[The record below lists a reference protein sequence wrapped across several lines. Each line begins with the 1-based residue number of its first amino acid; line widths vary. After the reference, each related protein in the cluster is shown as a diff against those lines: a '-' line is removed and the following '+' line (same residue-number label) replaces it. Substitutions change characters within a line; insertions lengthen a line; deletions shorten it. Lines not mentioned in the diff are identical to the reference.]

1 VSAAWHKKIVHSH
14 FAFDVFLS
22 HSAKD
27 KGIVREL
34 AIRLANDGLKVWFEE
49 SQINEH
55 EDTAESIREGLQRS
69 RVLVLCI
76 SANALGSDWA
86 ELENYTFRFRDP
98 LNKELRFIPLR
109 LDDVPIKE
117 SIAHIPHFNWLRHS
131 DREYSKLLEA
141 CSRPKQGVPVVTAK
155 DDEPLAIKVFQ
166 LDSKAPIWS
175 YSFGSSG
182 KHGLTGSDE
191 HTFGSRSPTGNVTLT
206 GNTIRLWELETGHC
220 LREFKGNKDRVDTV
234 ALSPDEKKALSGDHR
249 GRVQLWDVTSGRRLR
264 TLKGHDDSVMSVA
277 WSADQS
283 RALSGSFDKTVRVW
297 EVATGKCIRVF
308 KGHRSRIYHVCW
320 SPDQSRALSASSDNT
335 IRLWDIETGKCVRIF
350 KGHMGWV
357 LTAEWSPDQRF
368 AVSGSI
374 DKTIRLWDVEN
385 GRCLRVLEGHGHN
398 VESLKWSGDQ
408 RFVLSGSADNSLRLW
423 EIEMGRCLCVL
434 PTQGDGFQS
443 LTLTANPGQVLSAN
457 SNGTIQI
464 WDLSKYLSAEL
475 PGQIPFPSISLGLDE
490 VQYTNAKVLVVGES
504 GAGKTGLTE
513 RLSRDS
519 FTPSYSTS
527 GAWSTQWPIVDLR
540 PESGLQREVWLWDF
554 GGQADQRLIHQ
565 LYLDKSALV
574 LLVFNSDRDAVLP
587 GLREWQ
593 RALQRSVPPDTP
605 TFLVAG
611 RTDVGVRFDRE
622 KVNRFANQNGFRFFE
637 TSAQSG
643 TGCIALKKA
652 IQAGIPWKMLE
663 RHTSPAIFK
672 LLKDEILKLRDEG
685 NSLLTF
691 KELREMLRQRLVG
704 EFKDSDL
711 ETVVSLLDGPG
722 VVKELNFGTYILLRP
737 EWINVYAQ
745 AVIRTLKAAP
755 SNLGC
760 LPVQSIAKGELVFQT
775 TQADGKV
782 VDEKRLMPHEETI
795 VLQAMEQALIERKL
809 CLRQG
814 GQLVFPSYYGL
825 EQPSGPMPQKYFI
838 SYVFDGF
845 LDDIYATLIVRLA
858 YCGAFRLK
866 ELWRD
871 AADFETLAETKL
883 MGVKLLRKE
892 DASGEL
898 LVHFEKGVAPQE
910 RVIFAAYIH
919 DHLKESAPNV
929 IRLRFYVCP
938 HCDRPVLDRDLAM
951 ELLSER
957 GHQAKI
963 ICVKCH
969 EYVPLW
975 DDLEKRFASES
986 VQKRVELLTVQENQQ
1001 LDSRRKGKLLALE
1014 VMARI
1019 TSANQK
1025 CFEIP
1030 GVEDEGLD
1038 IEVEFT
1044 DDEGRGAGKRL
1055 YLQLKAGNSYLQYRK
1070 RDGAEIF
1077 KIRKQNWVKYWLRQ
1091 DCPVLL
1097 VIGTLPDEEDGF
1109 WAESGERFS
1118 DIRWMEISELLR
1130 HESKNGTQPV
1140 KQIVFQGER
1149 LDTLSVRTW
1158 RKRALDGRWT

>member
-1 VSAAWHKKIVHSH
+1 MHSH

-22 HSAKD
+22 HSVND
-27 KGIVREL
+27 KAIVRDL
-34 AIRLANDGLKVWFEE
+34 ANRLTNDGLSVWFEE
-49 SQINEH
+49 WQRNEH
-55 EDTAESIREGLQRS
+55 EDISESIKESLQRS

-76 SANALGSDWA
+76 SANALGSEWA
-86 ELENYTFRFRDP
+86 ELENYTFRFRDY

-109 LDDVPIKE
+109 LDDAPTKE
-117 SIAHIPHFNWLRHS
+117 SIANIPHFTWLRHS

-141 CSRPKQGVPVVTAK
+141 CSPPKQELRGLTAN
-155 DDEPLAIKVFQ
+155 DDKPLAIKIFQ
-166 LDSKAPIWS
+166 LDSNAPIWA
-175 YSFGSSG
+175 YSFASNGT
-182 KHGLTGSDE
+182 HVLTGSDRE
-191 HTFGSRSPTGNVTLT
+191 TFGSRTPTGNVTLT
-206 GNTIRLWELETGHC
+206 GNTIRLWELETGNC

-234 ALSPDEKKALSGDHR
+234 ALSPDETKALSGDHR
-249 GRVQLWDVTSGRRLR
+249 GRVQLWDVTTGRTLR
-264 TLKGHDDSVMSVA
+264 TLKGHDGSVMSVA

-297 EVATGKCIRVF
+297 DVATGKCIRVF
-308 KGHRSRIYHVCW
+308 QGHRSRVYHVCW

-335 IRLWDIETGKCVRIF
+335 MRLWDIETGRCVRVF
-350 KGHMGWV
+350 KGHTGWV

-374 DKTIRLWDVEN
+374 DKTIRLWDVEK
-385 GRCLRVLEGHGHN
+385 GRCLRVLEGHDHN
-398 VESLKWSGDQ
+398 VESLKWTAGQ

-423 EIEMGRCLCVL
+423 DIERGRCICVL
-434 PTQGDGFQS
+434 RTHRDGFQS
-443 LTLTANPGQVLSAN
+443 LALSPNPGQVFSAD
-457 SNGTIQI
+457 SRGSIRI
-464 WDLSKYLSAEL
+464 WDLSKYLVAAL
-475 PGQIPFPSISLGLDE
+475 PHQIPFPSISLGLDE

-513 RLSRDS
+513 RLSRDT

-527 GAWSTQWPIVDLR
+527 GAWSTQWPMADLP
-540 PESGLQREVWLWDF
+540 PESGWEREVWLWDF

-593 RALQRSVPPDTP
+593 RALQRSVPADTL

-611 RTDVGVRFDRE
+611 RIDVGVRFDRD
-622 KVNRFANQNGFRFFE
+622 KVNRFANQNGFKFFE

-643 TGCIALKKA
+643 AGCTTLKTA
-652 IQAGIPWKMLE
+652 IQAAIPWKILE
-663 RHTSPAIFK
+663 RRTSPVIFK

-691 KELREMLRQRLVG
+691 KELREILRQRLAG
-704 EFKDSDL
+704 KFKDSDL
-711 ETVVSLLDGPG
+711 ETVISLLDGPG

-745 AVIRTLKAAP
+745 AVIRTLKAA
-755 SNLGC
+755 SSSLGC
-760 LPVQSIAKGELVFQT
+760 LPVQSIAKGDLVFQT

-782 VDEKRLMPHEETI
+782 VDEKRLTSHEETI

-809 CLRQG
+809 CVRQG

-825 EQPSGPMPQKYFI
+825 EQPSGPMPLKYFI

-858 YCGAFRLK
+858 NCGAFRMK

-871 AADFETLAETKL
+871 AANFETLAEKRL

-919 DHLKESAPNV
+919 DHLKESASNV
-929 IRLRFYVCP
+929 IRLRYYVCP

-951 ELLSER
+951 ELLSEK
-957 GHQAKI
+957 GHRAKI

-986 VQKRVELLTVQENQQ
+986 VRKRVEILTVQENLQ

-1044 DDEGRGAGKRL
+1044 DDDGRGAGKRL
-1055 YLQLKAGNSYLQYRK
+1055 YLQLKAGNSYLKTRK

-1077 KIRKQNWVKYWLRQ
+1077 RIRKQNWVKYWLKQ

-1097 VIGTLPDEEDGF
+1097 VIGTLSNEEDGF
-1109 WAESGERFS
+1109 WVESGERFS

-1140 KQIVFQGER
+1140 RQIVFKGER

-1158 RKRALDGRWT
+1158 RKRALEGGWT